1 MIEGREKGL
10 AVCQRLGV
18 GAGTGVVVG
27 GACDD
32 PAGRAVG
39 RAVGMARGVVMG
51 RTARSVQAARQKA
64 RERRVALDVD
74 REARDRRVEDAAA
87 AVFAG
92 LEERAAAEAVV
103 AAANAAI
110 GSALVRLA
118 GEGLGVDAVVQLVDL
133 DAAQVRR
140 LSRAVAADN
149 HPAAQLDTSGR

>member
-1 MIEGREKGL
+1 
-10 AVCQRLGV
+10 
-18 GAGTGVVVG
+18 
-27 GACDD
+27 
-32 PAGRAVG
+32 
-39 RAVGMARGVVMG
+39 MG
-51 RTARSVQAARQKA
+51 RMARSVQAARQKA

-74 REARDRRVEDAAA
+74 REARDRRVEGA
-87 AVFAG
+87 
-92 LEERAAAEAVV
+92 AAAEAVA

-140 LSRAVAADN
+140 LSRATTADN

>member
-1 MIEGREKGL
+1 
-10 AVCQRLGV
+10 
-18 GAGTGVVVG
+18 
-27 GACDD
+27 
-32 PAGRAVG
+32 
-39 RAVGMARGVVMG
+39 MG

-74 REARDRRVEDAAA
+74 REARDRRVEGA
-87 AVFAG
+87 
-92 LEERAAAEAVV
+92 AAAEAVA

-140 LSRAVAADN
+140 LSRAVAAASR
-149 HPAAQLDTSGR
+149 PAAQLDTSGR

>member
-1 MIEGREKGL
+1 
-10 AVCQRLGV
+10 
-18 GAGTGVVVG
+18 
-27 GACDD
+27 
-32 PAGRAVG
+32 
-39 RAVGMARGVVMG
+39 MG

-110 GSALVRLA
+110 GSALVRLF

-140 LSRAVAADN
+140 LSRATTATTATPSVARLADGG
-149 HPAAQLDTSGR
+149 PTGTSGR